1 MGEFIFNRGRSKTA
15 HSYPDTRAGA
25 NSPPGGAFARNYATG
40 PSTSTPISDGLG
52 TQVPWV
58 AAVPGTNPEDVPIT
72 PRVTG
77 YVLITGLLTINN
89 TDVSKNEV
97 QVLVE
102 IEGIPLPVPQNERN
116 TIDTNVTGES
126 GGAEAI
132 PFETTP
138 LLPIGVTSN
147 VQIRVISSDAGKNNL
162 LQFSSTI
169 SVQEV
174 SAPTG

>member
-1 MGEFIFNRGRSKTA
+1 
-15 HSYPDTRAGA
+15 
-25 NSPPGGAFARNYATG
+25 
-40 PSTSTPISDGLG
+40 
-52 TQVPWV
+52 
-58 AAVPGTNPEDVPIT
+58 
-72 PRVTG
+72 
-77 YVLITGLLTINN
+77 VLITGLLTINN